1 MRPDLSRYTCT
12 KYMRITGIIART
24 DHTGT
29 TDGTMR
35 AAIVSDVHSNLAAL
49 EAVLAHAESLN
60 ALDQV
65 WALGD
70 LVGYGPQPSE
80 CLAMLRQYDFRS
92 VAGNHDLAVV
102 GVIDTSDF
110 NPAAATANHWTADRI
125 GDLERE
131 YLRTLPKNLTI
142 DGISLVHGSLRDPV
156 WEYMYSIDAAV
167 AQFANMKTRFSLCR
181 PHACAARLRRSKGRP
196 GSRLPAD
203 RERRDNRARRPPADL
218 KSGRRRT
225 AARWGRALRLRRFR
239 QQRAHLCVLPGSVR
253 HRTNAGTYG
262 RCQTARETHQQT

>member
-1 MRPDLSRYTCT
+1 
-12 KYMRITGIIART
+12 MRITGIIARA
-24 DHTGT
+24 DHIGT

-80 CLAMLRQYDFRS
+80 CLARLRQYDFRS

-102 GVIDTSDF
+102 GAIDTSDF

-125 GDLERE
+125 GDVERE

-167 AQFANMKTRFSLCR
+167 AQFANMKTRFSLVGHTHVPLVFEEAR
-181 PHACAARLRRSKGRP
+181 DGQDPGYRQIENGETIELGDRRLILNPGGVGQPRDGDARSAYAVFDSNARTLSFYRVPYDIERTQALMAEAGLPARLI
-196 GSRLPAD
+196 SRLS
-203 RERRDNRARRPPADL
+203 R
-218 KSGRRRT
+218 GR
-225 AARWGRALRLRRFR
+225 
-239 QQRAHLCVLPGSVR
+239 
-253 HRTNAGTYG
+253 
-262 RCQTARETHQQT
+262 

>member
-1 MRPDLSRYTCT
+1 
-12 KYMRITGIIART
+12 MRITGIIART

-60 ALDQV
+60 ALDQI

-92 VAGNHDLAVV
+92 VAGNHDLAVA
-102 GVIDTSDF
+102 GAIDTSDF
-110 NPAAATANHWTADRI
+110 NPAAATANHWNADRI
-125 GDLERE
+125 GDDERE
-131 YLRTLPKNLTI
+131 YLRTLPQNLTI

-167 AQFANMKTRFSLCR
+167 AQFANMETRFSLVGHTHVPLVFEEALNGQDPDYR
-181 PHACAARLRRSKGRP
+181 QIDDGETIELGDRRLILNPGGVGQPRDGDPRSAYAVYDSDARTLAFYRVPYDIERTQALMAEAGLPARLI
-196 GSRLPAD
+196 SRLS
-203 RERRDNRARRPPADL
+203 R
-218 KSGRRRT
+218 GR
-225 AARWGRALRLRRFR
+225 
-239 QQRAHLCVLPGSVR
+239 
-253 HRTNAGTYG
+253 
-262 RCQTARETHQQT
+262 